1 MKKVILLVTVVA
13 VIASQAAT
21 ASAASNYT
29 LPQREAI
36 ASAQTYLGM
45 GSGFSRSG
53 LIQQLSSKYGD
64 GFSKALAVFAVNH
77 IRVNWYQQA
86 FLAAKGY
93 LKTSSFS
100 RSGLI
105 QQLTSKYGSGFT
117 LTQAVYAVKKLGY

>member
-1 MKKVILLVTVVA
+1 MKKVILLVTVVV

-21 ASAASNYT
+21 ASAESRYT

-36 ASAQTYLGM
+36 GSAENYLSM
-45 GSGFSRSG
+45 GSGFSRYG
-53 LIQQLSSKYGD
+53 LIRQLSSSYGE
-64 GFSKALAVFAVNH
+64 GFSEALAVFAVNH

-93 LKTSSFS
+93 LATSHFS

-105 QQLTSKYGSGFT
+105 QQLTSRYGSGFT
-117 LTQAVYAVKKLGY
+117 LAQAVYAVNKLGY

>member
-1 MKKVILLVTVVA
+1 MKKVILLVTVVV

-29 LPQREAI
+29 LPQQQAI
-36 ASAQTYLGM
+36 GAAETYLRM

-93 LKTSSFS
+93 LKTSHFS

-117 LTQAVYAVKKLGY
+117 LAQAVYAVNKLGY